1 MSDPVITEIDLP
13 ATPQEV
19 WDIIMDVERL
29 DQWVSI
35 HRGLGRHTASPPAVG
50 STMEQ
55 TLALRGAKF
64 KVNWELVRCEAPY
77 RAEWVGKGPARSKA
91 ETGYRL
97 EEIDSGTR
105 FHYRNEFKAPM
116 GPLGAVTSKALVG
129 GIPEKEADASLAKL
143 KELLE
148 KRGR

>member
-13 ATPQEV
+13 ATPEEV
-19 WDIIMDVERL
+19 WAIIMDVERL
-29 DQWVSI
+29 DEWVSI
-35 HRGLGRHTASPPAVG
+35 HRALGKHTSGPPAVG

-64 KVNWELVRCEAPY
+64 KVNWELVRCEAPH

-97 EEIDSGTR
+97 EAIDGGTR

-116 GPLGAVTSKALVG
+116 GPLGAGAPKALG
-129 GIPEKEADASLAKL
+129 GGLPDMVAHAPLQNHTR
-143 KELLE
+143 LL
-148 KRGR
+148 GG